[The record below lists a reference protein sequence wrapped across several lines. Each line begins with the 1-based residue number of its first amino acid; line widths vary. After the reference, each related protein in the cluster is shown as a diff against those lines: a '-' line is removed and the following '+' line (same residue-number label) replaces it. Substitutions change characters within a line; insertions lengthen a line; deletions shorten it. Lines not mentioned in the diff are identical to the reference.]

1 MTEKPFKIFSYASLT
16 HLVAQQCDLDVG
28 DFIWTGGDCHVY
40 SNHAEQVALQLS
52 REPLPY
58 ATLSIKR
65 KPESIF
71 DDEFDDSEFLHFQH
85 HPAIKAPVAI

>member
-1 MTEKPFKIFSYASLT
+1 MTGKPFKIFSYALLT

-28 DFIWTGGDCHVY
+28 DCIWTSGDCHIN
-40 SNHAEQVALQLS
+40 SNHAEQVALPLS
-52 REPLPY
+52 SEPLLHP
-58 ATLSIKR
+58 TLFIKR

-71 DDEFDDSEFLHFQH
+71 DDDFADFEFLHYQH

>member
-1 MTEKPFKIFSYASLT
+1 MTGKPFKISSYPLLN

-28 DFIWTGGDCHVY
+28 DLIWTSGDCHIN
-40 SNHAEQVALQLS
+40 SNHAEQVALPLS
-52 REPLPY
+52 SELLPY
-58 ATLSIKR
+58 PTLSIKR

-71 DDEFDDSEFLHFQH
+71 DDEFDDFELLHFQH